1 MLEPQDL
8 HPIGIGTFW
17 LWAERYETRS
27 EDNND
32 TSKYASDTKALKY
45 QHERWQNFLE
55 ASYIYAGGQTM
66 KFLWEFLKTI
76 DRESIYVSTKIENF
90 AETPEDIEKQLDKYL
105 QIMGLEYVDEY
116 AMHTPFVSKFPILE
130 AYQYMQKLVKKG
142 KVRYL
147 KTSNM
152 NYEQLISLN
161 ENFDIK
167 TFEWLYNLECKQN
180 EDVWIIEYCKQNNIR
195 FLCYQPFRR
204 NRTANRNYPIL
215 TDLSR
220 KYNKTQNQIILNRI
234 IREKKISALI
244 KTANV
249 SRVDENLDALN
260 FTIEQTDVAK
270 LNAFR
275 QQEFD
280 QVHLDRDADP
290 EGKNWVYIRKLA
302 NQFA

>member
-17 LWAERYETRS
+17 LWAERYETWT
-27 EDNND
+27 EEKEGTTNYLADM
-32 TSKYASDTKALKY
+32 KALKY

-66 KFLWEFLKTI
+66 KFLWEFLKTVN
-76 DRESIYVSTKIENF
+76 RESIYVSTKIENF

-116 AMHTPFVSKFPILE
+116 AMHTPFVSKFPVLE
-130 AYQYMQKLVKKG
+130 TYQYMQKLVKKG

-152 NYEQLISLN
+152 NKEQLISLN
-161 ENFDIK
+161 ENFGIK
-167 TFEWLYNLECKQN
+167 TFEWLYNLECKHN
-180 EDVWIIEYCKQNNIR
+180 EDKWILEYCSQNDIR
-195 FLCYQPFRR
+195 FICYQPFRR
-204 NRTANRNYPIL
+204 NRTANRNYPLL
-215 TDLSR
+215 TELAT
-220 KYNKTQNQIILNRI
+220 KYSKTQNQIILNWI
-234 IREKKISALI
+234 IKEKKISALV
-244 KTANV
+244 KTANIA
-249 SRVDENLDALN
+249 RVDENLDALN
-260 FTIEQTDVAK
+260 FTLEQTDVAK

-275 QQEFD
+275 QEEFD
-280 QVHLDRDADP
+280 QVHVDRDADP
-290 EGKNWVYIRKLA
+290 EGKNGVYIWKLA